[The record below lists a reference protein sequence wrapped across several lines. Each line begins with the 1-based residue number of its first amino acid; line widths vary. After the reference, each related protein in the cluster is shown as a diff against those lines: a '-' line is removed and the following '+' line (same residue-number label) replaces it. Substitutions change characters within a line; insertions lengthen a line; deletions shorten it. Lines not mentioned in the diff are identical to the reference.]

1 MNELIITKAVK
12 KDLPIIL
19 DIQRKAF
26 LEVARTFHLKSMP
39 QIEQT
44 LESLT
49 AEFKNHTI
57 LKASIV
63 NIIVGSVRA
72 YHDDNT
78 CYISR
83 LIVLPEY
90 RNQGIGKALMNEIEN
105 QFKKIVKR
113 YELFTG
119 SRDQRNQYLYNQLGY
134 KSFKTQKLNHGYE
147 SQGSIGKGFRSK
159 LCGLIP
165 SALRDN
171 STCNLQC
178 TLFLKLGSHY
188 NSQFRRASLSES
200 EFHNNEI
207 TFVFMEKSTQ

>member
-1 MNELIITKAVK
+1 MNELIITRATK
-12 KDLPIIL
+12 KDLSIIL

-26 LEVARTFHLKSMP
+26 LEVAKTFNLQSMP

-63 NIIVGSVRA
+63 NTVVGSVRA
-72 YHDDNT
+72 YAEKDT

-90 RNQGIGKALMNEIEN
+90 QNRGIGKALMSEIEN
-105 QFKKIVKR
+105 QFKNIVKR

-119 SRDQRNQYLYNQLGY
+119 SRDQRNQHLYNQLGY
-134 KSFKTQKLNHGYE
+134 KSFKTEK
-147 SQGSIGKGFRSK
+147 
-159 LCGLIP
+159 
-165 SALRDN
+165 
-171 STCNLQC
+171 
-178 TLFLKLGSHY
+178 
-188 NSQFRRASLSES
+188 
-200 EFHNNEI
+200 HNDQI
-207 TFVFMEKSTQ
+207 SFVYMEKSVQ